1 MKTDNTA
8 FPTFSWGGAKLALS
22 FSVFCQALL
31 GLKYFVPRH
40 KLGMKDWGPS
50 PEIYIVMTE
59 KYFILLVKNYPYH
72 IECVSWHKDLK
83 NEIKKNVE
91 RKKKKFPRRGGGV
104 KARGKIPPN
113 FFFFF

>member
-40 KLGMKDWGPS
+40 KLGMKDWALLFQARQRNVVQEQE
-50 PEIYIVMTE
+50 PECGVRQQLE
-59 KYFILLVKNYPYH
+59 LAQYP
-72 IECVSWHKDLK
+72 
-83 NEIKKNVE
+83 
-91 RKKKKFPRRGGGV
+91 
-104 KARGKIPPN
+104 
-113 FFFFF
+113 